1 MNALAAD
8 ACGMVAMDAFLR
20 AARHSSGGGRV
31 RRTALAAGWRA
42 ADASL
47 RHPDPGV
54 DPPRSRAMKLLSLI
68 PLAPLAHLMALTL
81 AGPAWAEPRMP
92 SAESAPAPTPM
103 QRYLI
108 ERDMPG
114 AGKLTLTD
122 LRGGAAKSN
131 AVLRQM
137 GTDIQW
143 VQSYVAGDKVYCV
156 YNATS
161 ESLLRQHAALSGFPA
176 TKISAVSFVVDPT
189 TEGPPR

>member
-1 MNALAAD
+1 
-8 ACGMVAMDAFLR
+8 
-20 AARHSSGGGRV
+20 
-31 RRTALAAGWRA
+31 
-42 ADASL
+42 
-47 RHPDPGV
+47 
-54 DPPRSRAMKLLSLI
+54 MKLLSLI
-68 PLAPLAHLMALTL
+68 SLAPLAHLTALTL
-81 AGPAWAEPRMP
+81 AGPAWAEPRMQ
-92 SAESAPAPTPM
+92 SAESAPAATPIPM
-103 QRYLI
+103 QRYVI

-176 TKISAVSFVVDPT
+176 TKISAVSFVIDPT
-189 TEGPPR
+189 TENTAR

>member
-42 ADASL
+42 ADAS
-47 RHPDPGV
+47 
-54 DPPRSRAMKLLSLI
+54 PRSRAMKLLSLI

>member
-1 MNALAAD
+1 MSDPAADDCGIALMNAIFRD
-8 ACGMVAMDAFLR
+8 ARLP
-20 AARHSSGGGRV
+20 SGGGFA
-31 RRTALAAGWRA
+31 RRTALAAAGRA

-47 RHPDPGV
+47 RHPDPGL

-81 AGPAWAEPRMP
+81 AGPACAEPRMP
-92 SAESAPAPTPM
+92 PAEPATAPTPM
-103 QRYLI
+103 QRYVI

-114 AGKLTLTD
+114 AGKLTLTE

-176 TKISAVSFVVDPT
+176 TKISPVSFVVDPT
-189 TEGPPR
+189 TENPAR

>member
-1 MNALAAD
+1 
-8 ACGMVAMDAFLR
+8 
-20 AARHSSGGGRV
+20 
-31 RRTALAAGWRA
+31 
-42 ADASL
+42 
-47 RHPDPGV
+47 
-54 DPPRSRAMKLLSLI
+54 MKLLSLI

-92 SAESAPAPTPM
+92 SAESAPAPTPIPM
-103 QRYLI
+103 QRYVI

-114 AGKLTLTD
+114 AAKLTLAD

-176 TKISAVSFVVDPT
+176 TKISAVSFVIDPT
-189 TEGPPR
+189 TENTAR